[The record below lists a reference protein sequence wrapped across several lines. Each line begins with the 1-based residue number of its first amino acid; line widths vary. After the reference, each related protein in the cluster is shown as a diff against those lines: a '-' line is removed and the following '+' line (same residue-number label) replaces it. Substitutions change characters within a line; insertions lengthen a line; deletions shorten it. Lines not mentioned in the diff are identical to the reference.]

1 MNESLILEVNTSGE
15 RLDTYLAREIED
27 LSRARVQQ
35 LIVKGNVKVNDERPK
50 RSYKLQP
57 GDRVE
62 VIIPPPQTEETWP
75 EPISLDVV
83 YEDEQ
88 MLVINKP
95 RGMVVHPAPGH
106 QNETL
111 VNALLYHCHDLSYRG
126 GKMRPGIVHRLDK
139 DTSGLLMVAKNDD
152 VHKELSTQLKNKVVR
167 RDYVAL
173 AWGKLKSKYFTIDAP
188 LGRDPRNRKRMTA
201 IDDGRDAVT
210 NIRVLAYLNNCTLLR
225 ARLQTGRTHQVR
237 AHLSYLGYPLVGDT
251 LYGGNRKILREINW
265 EGQALHA
272 RRLGFYHPSMSDYM
286 SFVAPLPVEFK
297 QLLFFLRE
305 K

>member
-15 RLDTYLAREIED
+15 RLDNYLAREIED
-27 LSRARVQQ
+27 LSRARIQQ
-35 LIVKGNVKVNDERPK
+35 LIVKGNVKVNDVRPK

-75 EPISLDVV
+75 EPISLNVV

-106 QNETL
+106 QNKTL
-111 VNALLYHCHDLSYRG
+111 VNALLYHCHDLSYIG

-173 AWGKLKSKYFTIDAP
+173 VWGKLKSKYFTIDAP
-188 LGRDPRNRKRMTA
+188 LGRDPRNRKRMTV
-201 IDDGRDAVT
+201 IDGGRDAIT
-210 NIRVLAYLNNCTLLR
+210 IIRVLAYLNNCTLLR
-225 ARLQTGRTHQVR
+225 ACLQTGRTHQVR
-237 AHLSYLGYPLVGDT
+237 AHLSYMGYPLVGDT
-251 LYGGNRKILREINW
+251 LYGGNRKMLREIDW

-272 RRLGFYHPSMSDYM
+272 RRLGFYHPSTGEYM

-297 QLLFFLRE
+297 QLLLFLRE